1 MDNIEHMN
9 LDQISEILSRL
20 DTGEMHLDLLDF
32 LHIDEMIPEGVELIY
47 AFLAVLRNSV
57 PEYDWNKIRSAPEF
71 KNIRENISK
80 MEVIN
85 LSPFV
90 ISIINSFLNLFKIND
105 TKSIFKWSPYIWMFL
120 NLIKEAN
127 NEL

>member
-9 LDQISEILSRL
+9 LDRISEILSRL

-57 PEYDWNKIRSAPEF
+57 PEHDWNKIRSAPEI

-85 LSPFV
+85 LLPDV
-90 ISIINSFLNLFKIND
+90 ISIINSFLNLFKMND

-120 NLIKEAN
+120 NFIKEAN

>member
-1 MDNIEHMN
+1 MENIENMN
-9 LDQISEILSRL
+9 LDELSEFLSKL

-32 LHIDEMIPEGVELIY
+32 LHIDEMTPEGVELMY

-57 PEYDWNKIRSAPEF
+57 PEYDWNNIRSAPEF
-71 KNIRENISK
+71 TNIKNNISK
-80 MEVIN
+80 LEVIN
-85 LSPFV
+85 LSADV
-90 ISIINSFLNLFKIND
+90 ISIINSFLYLYNIND

-120 NLIKEAN
+120 KLIKERN